1 MLNSQ
6 AQVLHQTLVASHSS
20 GLLLGHESDV
30 DVGHN
35 TTGGDGGTSH
45 KLGELVV
52 VTDSELDVT
61 GDDSGSLLLTSA
73 VSGELE
79 DLSCEVLKDGCEVDG
94 GTGTDSLG
102 EAASTEL
109 TAILPTGNWRP
120 ARADLL
126 TAFFEAPFPFPF
138 PPLPAGMIILGL
150 VMVGFGL
157 AFSGLISAD
166 QIA

>member
-61 GDDSGSLLLTSA
+61 GDDTGSPLLTSA
-73 VSGELE
+73 VSGELGA
-79 DLSCEVLKDGCEVDG
+79 DGQFFRR
-94 GTGTDSLG
+94 GTGG
-102 EAASTEL
+102 QH
-109 TAILPTGNWRP
+109 
-120 ARADLL
+120 
-126 TAFFEAPFPFPF
+126 
-138 PPLPAGMIILGL
+138 
-150 VMVGFGL
+150 
-157 AFSGLISAD
+157 GLICSRLSSKLPFLF
-166 QIA
+166 